1 MEREKILAALLEH
14 LDPALPEVVL
24 TCDFHL
30 QGQIDFLFTFSQ
42 FKLVFCHEIKRDA
55 ATHFVWTDC
64 PSCYGSSLSAGFF
77 FLSFASSASF
87 TQTLQTSFSRSLL
100 TGSRQSEMLSAPP
113 PLSLSQP
120 TFNPNLKTQLRSA
133 LSPSAN
139 VHRATRHT
147 VSCRLAT
154 SSVRTSCSPAPWQPP
169 TISGFISPQG
179 FNTLEAHASSVS
191 DLEY

>member
-1 MEREKILAALLEH
+1 MKSKETRLLT
-14 LDPALPEVVL
+14 LS
-24 TCDFHL
+24 
-30 QGQIDFLFTFSQ
+30 GQTAP
-42 FKLVFCHEIKRDA
+42 A
-55 ATHFVWTDC
+55 ATDPHSQGF
-64 PSCYGSSLSAGFF
+64 FF

-87 TQTLQTSFSRSLL
+87 TQTLQTCFSRSLL

-147 VSCRLAT
+147 ATPSPVGSPLRPSARPVPQLPGSLLRSQALSVPRVSTRWKLTPPASLIWNIDEAPPPPPPVYRACPLCSFNLFCPSADRRCCR
-154 SSVRTSCSPAPWQPP
+154 
-169 TISGFISPQG
+169 
-179 FNTLEAHASSVS
+179 
-191 DLEY
+191 